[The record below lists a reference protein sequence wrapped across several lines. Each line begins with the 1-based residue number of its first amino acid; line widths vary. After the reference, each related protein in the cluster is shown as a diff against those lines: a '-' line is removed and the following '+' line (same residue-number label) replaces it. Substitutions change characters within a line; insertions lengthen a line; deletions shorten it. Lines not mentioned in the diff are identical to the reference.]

1 MAFPLK
7 GKDWLLIMK
16 TTMERFLYIF
26 KYMVMAVFAFCL
38 FSFSSLY
45 VAAADKDSNSK
56 IVTTTD
62 ITLTTSYYKGD
73 GTFSS
78 QTVESLHA
86 ESSKGLKMFVFGVQR
101 SSYIEFYIY
110 WVPYFYN
117 DYSTLKL
124 NRTTNGSSSITEF
137 SELQT
142 QNTGKGYTLHY
153 FTSINNYCSYRD
165 GIYIDGNRNGYSY
178 CNINVP
184 YKYVGSIEEMYSI
197 MDDYYNGNNDA
208 YQPDEWEWNWDAD
221 DIEHFY
227 LNNFSVSYSA
237 GVINVSWDGV
247 GPSSYRPLD
256 YKKIFVRSDFVL
268 KNALTGEEKEIY
280 VGSYEAGLN
289 GFSKGIYSYLSDNW
303 YLYSVSCTPF
313 YYEDDFNGGSVVY
326 GESSTQRFNSN
337 GSFDNPDHGGGGAH
351 APSSG
356 SESILKDFTYDP
368 NCYFIDPTCNT
379 FEINKVNLFHF
390 VWSDVNCT
398 NKDKRI
404 GGIVIDII
412 SGTNSYYYSFD
423 EHFWGEKQLDIDYE
437 DIYMILRLA
446 GVYYDDAVY
455 GIRLIPYYTTLSG
468 NYYGRSYVVSF
479 KNGQILDR
487 VASTTDPIPGDGEF
501 PEYETS
507 TPPPLEVGPAGDLLG
522 SDFVYDDIWSY
533 FISMCKSIFY
543 SAGQFPALV
552 NTVFGFMPP
561 VYIQMIAFLLVV
573 CIILR
578 ILGR

>member
-26 KYMVMAVFAFCL
+26 KYTVMAVFAFFL
-38 FSFSSLY
+38 FFFSSLY
-45 VAAADKDSNSK
+45 VAAADKDSNTK
-56 IVTTTD
+56 IETRVSFTAEYVRTVGNDTTVYTYD
-62 ITLTTSYYKGD
+62 YS
-73 GTFSS
+73 
-78 QTVESLHA
+78 A
-86 ESSKGLKMFVFGVQR
+86 ESVKGVRQMVFYNPDYYSTSGGVTNKG
-101 SSYIEFYIY
+101 FYTVY
-110 WVPYFYN
+110 WVPYSYD
-117 DYSTLKL
+117 DYSELKYYDAQSKE
-124 NRTTNGSSSITEF
+124 NRTQSTLISSNGFKYFFSVGFTAVASI
-137 SELQT
+137 
-142 QNTGKGYTLHY
+142 
-153 FTSINNYCSYRD
+153 
-165 GIYIDGNRNGYSY
+165 GNQESRYY
-178 CNINVP
+178 LNVP
-184 YKYVGSIEEMYSI
+184 YMTVHSNQEIYEVMTE
-197 MDDYYNGNNDA
+197 YYNGHKDA
-208 YQPDEWEWNWDAD
+208 YQPDGWEWNWDAD

-237 GVINVSWDGV
+237 GVINVSWNGV
-247 GPSSYRPLD
+247 GPSSYKPLD
-256 YKKIFVRSDFVL
+256 YKKIFVRADFVL

-351 APSSG
+351 APSPG
-356 SESILKDFTYDP
+356 SESILEDFTYDP

-446 GVYYDDAVY
+446 GVYYVDAVY

-487 VASTTDPIPGDGEF
+487 VASTTDPIPGEGES